1 MPAGKDLPGGVSN
14 PGALVRGFAT
24 SAPSRKAGLSWE
36 ERRVGGGVVVVL
48 KEILITELP
57 YFKF

>member
-57 YFKF
+57 